1 MRSVNREKHIQVR
14 LTEPEIVK
22 FKQVA
27 SENGLTLSGFVIYS
41 MARTSIILR
50 EINKEL

>member
-14 LTEPEIVK
+14 FTEPEIVK

-27 SENGLTLSGFVIYS
+27 KANGLTLSGFARYS
-41 MARTSIILR
+41 MARASIILR
-50 EINKEL
+50 EIKKEL